1 MKSLNGLETSRRKL
15 IVGAMSLIAAPAIVR
30 ASSLM
35 PINAKLSD
43 LTRGWKWQEPQLYLD
58 KQNLAHVLE
67 EFRKFPYKKF
77 TLHLT
82 KHDNRFVY
90 GTLVSVP
97 MHNNS

>member
-1 MKSLNGLETSRRKL
+1 MKSLNGLEASRRKL

-35 PINAKLSD
+35 PVAKLSA
-43 LTRGWKWQEPQLYLD
+43 LTWKWQEPQLYLD